1 LILVRD
7 RARAGQLVE
16 IGCIG
21 GHGRTGTALAC
32 LAFLSGV
39 QRQEAVPWVKAN
51 YCSSAVE
58 SPEQA
63 AFVTSLDFGK

>member
-51 YCSSAVE
+51 YCSRAVE

-63 AFVTSLDFGK
+63 AFVTSLDFDK

>member
-1 LILVRD
+1 MLVRD
-7 RARAGQLVE
+7 RARAGQLAE

-32 LAFLSGV
+32 LALLSGV
-39 QRQEAVPWVKAN
+39 KREEAVSWVKTN

-63 AFVTSLDFGK
+63 AYVSSLDFET